1 MILEGL
7 RHTLYQHFASTGGG
21 FREGYRWRPIEAAFK
36 DRVLTGAVINLDYIE
51 PRYFLHDIENTVTSK
66 ITTAITT
73 HGAVK
78 VNTEFNG
85 EFINSEG
92 STAVKTVS
100 TPNAALLQSS
110 DLRQWYVRNMETI
123 LIGLDEFQERDSGW
137 ALLHILN
144 LIVNVNRYNPM
155 HAGCDISIPLDV
167 IAKRAVLNVK
177 STDNACFA
185 WAIVASLYPVSPMT
199 RNPQRMTSYPHYESV
214 LNCGGIH
221 FPMTISQIKRFER
234 QNNISVN
241 VFVRNDESCSILPL
255 RLTDVKRDKHVN
267 LLYLSDS
274 GGNGNAA
281 HFVLIKN
288 LSRLIGSQLSRH
300 NGKKYICDR

>member
-1 MILEGL
+1 M
-7 RHTLYQHFASTGGG
+7 
-21 FREGYRWRPIEAAFK
+21 
-36 DRVLTGAVINLDYIE
+36 
-51 PRYFLHDIENTVTSK
+51 TSK
-66 ITTAITT
+66 ITTAISN

-85 EFINSEG
+85 EFINSDG
-92 STAVKTVS
+92 TTAVKTVS

-110 DLRQWYVRNMETI
+110 DLRQWYVKNMETI

-185 WAIVASLYPVSPMT
+185 WAIVASLYPVSPTT

-221 FPMTISQIKRFER
+221 FSMTISQIKRFER
-234 QNNISVN
+234 QNDISVN

-255 RLTDVKRDKHVN
+255 RLTDVKREKHVN

-300 NGKKYICDR
+300 NGRKYICDR